1 MGNKIYDELQTLTVP
16 LYANRTM
23 EHTAYG
29 WGFFNNINP
38 EKYWGKKV
46 HFYIYI
52 CVTFKTMSHSS
63 FKQLNGPNLNR
74 LLEKSLDL
82 HKFLPTELKKFANC
96 LRLLKEMMEACYGVV
111 LEDHWEMKIDRFRME
126 YMNLGLEMT
135 PKFHCKQKH
144 N

>member
-1 MGNKIYDELQTLTVP
+1 MQTEQWNIQPMVGDFLTT
-16 LYANRTM
+16 LIQKSTG
-23 EHTAYG
+23 E
-29 WGFFNNINP
+29 
-38 EKYWGKKV
+38 KKV

-52 CVTFKTMSHSS
+52 CVTFKTMPHSS

-111 LEDHWEMKIDRFRME
+111 LEDHWEMKTDRFRME